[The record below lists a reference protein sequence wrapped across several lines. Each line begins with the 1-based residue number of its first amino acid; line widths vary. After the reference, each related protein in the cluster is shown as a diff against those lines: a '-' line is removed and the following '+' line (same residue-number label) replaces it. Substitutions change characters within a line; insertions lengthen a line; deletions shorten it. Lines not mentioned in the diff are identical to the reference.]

1 MDDEVLG
8 RGVHGQLQWVA
19 GDPMDVRLV
28 TPWMVGL
35 LQDEVQEKHYR
46 VEERRHQVDKHKIL
60 QVGEHGL
67 AGRLLVLVLLH
78 MLEVA
83 HPDNILTGGHKVEAQ
98 HLEGKLDQG
107 VQEGAPQAVHGVGV
121 GSIQEV
127 EVHSF

>member
-19 GDPMDVRLV
+19 GDPMDVRLR
-28 TPWMVGL
+28 MVGL
-35 LQDEVQEKHYR
+35 VQEKHYR
-46 VEERRHQVDKHKIL
+46 VEERLHQVDKHKIL

-83 HPDNILTGGHKVEAQ
+83 HRDNILTGGHKVEAQ

-107 VQEGAPQAVHGVGV
+107 VQEGAAQAVHGVGV

>member
-19 GDPMDVRLV
+19 GYPMDVRLH
-28 TPWMVGL
+28 MVGL
-35 LQDEVQEKHYR
+35 LQDEVQEKHYW
-46 VEERRHQVDKHKIL
+46 VEERLHPVDKHKIL

-83 HPDNILTGGHKVEAQ
+83 HRDNILTGGHKVEAQ

-107 VQEGAPQAVHGVGV
+107 VQEGAAQAVHGVGV

>member
-8 RGVHGQLQWVA
+8 KGVHGQLQSMA
-19 GDPMDVRLV
+19 GDPMDVRLH
-28 TPWMVGL
+28 MVGL
-35 LQDEVQEKHYR
+35 LQDEVPEKHYQ
-46 VEERRHQVDKHKIL
+46 VEERCHPVDKHKIL

-78 MLEVA
+78 MLEEA
-83 HPDNILTGGHKVEAQ
+83 HRDNILTGGHKVEAQ

-107 VQEGAPQAVHGVGV
+107 VQKGAAQAVHGVGV